1 MCNFFS
7 LISNGKGK
15 AYYFNRDLRQQII
28 DGKLN
33 YVVDSHASIAEFF
46 KPETK
51 LTEDM
56 VNKYEYN
63 PITTKF
69 IIDGL
74 YAKNNDAERIEA
86 FCRQLDFNDV
96 VPNWAYLK
104 DILERLQVYKP
115 INPIIA
121 TTMPSK
127 SRIKKIMA
135 QVGDQV
141 RAQVRDQV
149 WAQVGDQVRDQVWA
163 QVWAQVRDQ
172 VWAQVGAQVGD
183 QVRAQVGAQVR
194 AQVRDQVRDQVWVIA
209 YYAIKLFMN
218 IPYEHPAFD
227 LIRLGIMVIGVAGKY
242 QVFGEKG
249 KFLGEIDK

>member
-163 QVWAQVRDQ
+163 QVGDQVGDQ
-172 VWAQVGAQVGD
+172 VWAQVG
-183 QVRAQVGAQVR
+183 
-194 AQVRDQVRDQVWVIA
+194 VIA

>member
-149 WAQVGDQVRDQVWA
+149 WAQVRDQVWAQVGDQVWA

-172 VWAQVGAQVGD
+172 VWAQVGD
-183 QVRAQVGAQVR
+183 QVR
-194 AQVRDQVRDQVWVIA
+194 AQVRDQVWAQVGVIA

>member
-149 WAQVGDQVRDQVWA
+149 WAQVG
-163 QVWAQVRDQ
+163 
-172 VWAQVGAQVGD
+172 
-183 QVRAQVGAQVR
+183 
-194 AQVRDQVRDQVWVIA
+194 VIA